1 MATMENNAE
10 FDALLE
16 QVRKGSTF
24 EALRAARQL
33 EKLSRQRRKSTD
45 ELLRDAV
52 EATAE
57 AIRQKSDVD
66 VDEIVRDVQ
75 DRARSSK

>member
-1 MATMENNAE
+1 MENNAE

-16 QVRKGSTF
+16 QVRTGSTF

-52 EATAE
+52 ETTAE
-57 AIRQKSDVD
+57 TLRQKNNVN

-75 DRARSSK
+75 ERARSSK

>member
-1 MATMENNAE
+1 MANDTE
-10 FDALLE
+10 FEALLD
-16 QVRKGSTF
+16 QVENGSTF
-24 EALRAARQL
+24 EALRAATQL
-33 EKLSRQRRKSTD
+33 KNLSRRRRNSTD

-52 EATAE
+52 ESTAE

-75 DRARSSK
+75 KRARASK

>member
-1 MATMENNAE
+1 MANDIE
-10 FDALLE
+10 FEALLD
-16 QVRKGSTF
+16 QVENGSTF
-24 EALRAARQL
+24 EALRAATQL
-33 EKLSRQRRKSTD
+33 KNLSRQRRNSTD

-52 EATAE
+52 ETTAE

-75 DRARSSK
+75 ERARASK